1 LLKASTMKR
10 RGGLT
15 LVETV
20 VSLFIITGCLL
31 IIIKMIFSGA
41 DVQRRAGFNEKAA
54 MIGERHLG
62 RLRTWASDPNNFYNA
77 ALWATVAPATKS
89 ADSDHPEFTVT
100 IQAVKQ
106 PLYSPCEQAEARFA
120 SPTEER
126 RVLKDSYYKVQVSV
140 AWAPV
145 ADKNQLTL
153 VTLIGAPDHPVHHV
167 ETTTSDA
174 GPLARDEEANLTVKA
189 LDANG
194 NVIPDHF
201 WSWSQQPA
209 TGVGSVGSFPALERS
224 GATAKY
230 KHFYRTAT
238 VSGSTQ
244 PVYGPAGNVVL
255 TVEGRSPAI
264 YDSASTRWTTN
275 STANVT
281 VENQ

>member
-1 LLKASTMKR
+1 MKR

-31 IIIKMIFSGA
+31 IIIKMIFNGA

-54 MIGERHLG
+54 LIGERHLG
-62 RLRTWASDPNNFYNA
+62 RLRTWATDPNNFYTA
-77 ALWATVAPATKS
+77 GSWSTIAPGAPS
-89 ADSDHPEFTVT
+89 PDADHPEFAVT
-100 IQAVKQ
+100 IQALKQ
-106 PLYSPCEQAEARFA
+106 TVYSPCEQAEARWS

-126 RVLKDSYYKVQVSV
+126 RTLKDSYYKVQVTV
-140 AWAPV
+140 AWEPA
-145 ADKNQLTL
+145 AEKNQLTL
-153 VTLIGAPDHPVHHV
+153 VTLIGAPDNPVHHV

-174 GPLARDEEANLTVKA
+174 GPLARDEEANLTVRA
-189 LDANG
+189 IDANG
-194 NVIPDHF
+194 NVVPDHF

-209 TGVGSVGSFPALERS
+209 TGVGSVGSFPSLQRS
-224 GATAKY
+224 GETAKY

-238 VSGSTQ
+238 VSGTTQ

-255 TVEGRSPAI
+255 SVEGRSPAI
-264 YDSASTRWTTN
+264 YDTASTRWTTN
-275 STANVT
+275 STANVS